1 MVVVAVAV
9 AVAVAFSAVADIDNT
24 PRFGT
29 NASVLSPASHI
40 PTKMRATICDA
51 PALANGL
58 QLGIILERLKTL

>member
-1 MVVVAVAV
+1 M
-9 AVAVAFSAVADIDNT
+9 ADIDNT

-29 NASVLSPASHI
+29 NASVFSPASHI

-58 QLGIILERLKTL
+58 QLGIILERLKML